1 MSTALINPETA
12 LIPAETMGK
21 VLLQGD
27 LERLTPNERL
37 NYYKAVCT
45 STGLNPLTRPFN
57 YIKLN
62 GKLTLYAKRECTEQ
76 LRTIHGVSI
85 SIKSREVTEGCYV
98 VTSGA
103 TLPNGRTDES
113 IGAVPIEGLK
123 GEARANA
130 LMKAETKSKRR
141 VTLAICGLSFLD
153 ETEVDSVPSAVHMR
167 VDPLTGAILEGSKA
181 AAQEVADRK
190 IREIKDR
197 RAKEAAAQAVPT
209 QPVQVYLPPS
219 MQSPAEPT
227 YEEVPLDEPPAAP
240 DDAWKQRYETEM
252 ELTLAESIKLA
263 EANRSKKKPGASQ
276 IEMLKAFGE
285 LKKRYKAIG
294 MEQAYYAMLG
304 QYGVCHSNEFP
315 GDFNGMSQARMCYK
329 AMTLDCADEEAYA
342 AKEESKP

>member
-1 MSTALINPETA
+1 MEECRGNFIKEWHMSTALINPETA
-12 LIPAETMGK
+12 LIPAETMEK

-45 STGLNPLTRPFN
+45 STGLNPLTRPFD

-76 LRTIHGVSI
+76 LRTIHGVSVT
-85 SIKSREVTEGCYV
+85 IKSREVTEGCYV

-153 ETEVDSVPSAVHMR
+153 ETEVDSIPLAVHMR
-167 VDPLTGAILEGSKA
+167 VDPLTGDILEGSKA
-181 AAQEVADRK
+181 AAQEVANRK
-190 IREIKDR
+190 IREIKER
-197 RAKEAAAQAVPT
+197 RDKAAAAAAECTQAVT
-209 QPVQVYLPPS
+209 EL
-219 MQSPAEPT
+219 T
-227 YEEVPLDEPPAAP
+227 YEEVPTDEPPS
-240 DDAWKQRYETEM
+240 EL

-263 EANRSKKKPGASQ
+263 EAHRSKKKPGASQ
-276 IEMLKAFGE
+276 IEMLKTFGE

-294 MEQAYYAMLG
+294 MGQAYYAMLG

-329 AMTLDCADEEAYA
+329 AMSLDCADAEAYA
-342 AKEESKP
+342 AREEAKQ